1 MKKIILYVIGLCLL
15 GICLVAL
22 MFDTNGANKTY
33 VEKAEAIVDSVYKY
47 YGIEGTSLLR
57 ENYPFDSAFKAGY
70 LASEGQAAAH
80 VPHSVQASGSMW

>member
-22 MFDTNGANKTY
+22 MFDTNGANKAY

-57 ENYPFDSAFKAGY
+57 EN
-70 LASEGQAAAH
+70 
-80 VPHSVQASGSMW
+80 

>member
-22 MFDTNGANKTY
+22 MFDTNGANKAY

-57 ENYPFDSAFKAGY
+57 ENYPFDSAFKAG
-70 LASEGQAAAH
+70 LALFRFAFC
-80 VPHSVQASGSMW
+80 SGGTCGSYGE